1 MATARVELLTNATR
15 EPTGTVTGDPF
26 MPLAVI
32 VIVAAGG
39 VVLPPSPPPLG
50 DDGELLPPLQAPTV
64 RVIAAAPAA

>member
-15 EPTGTVTGDPF
+15 DPTGTVTDEGLTPF
-26 MPLAVI
+26 AVI

-39 VVLPPSPPPLG
+39 VVLPPPPSLG